1 MSESNNVIYMSE
13 QYIYLA
19 TNYTD
24 EDGEISTKVRKI
36 YVWGDY
42 IQPFADGVVKGTVNN
57 QFSLDQYGR
66 FLRIATTRKTLASIT
81 FVGVYTLDYRL
92 EPYGGIPNAASF

>member
-1 MSESNNVIYMSE
+1 MSE

-24 EDGEISTKVRKI
+24 EDGEISTKIRKI

-42 IQPFADGVVKGTVNN
+42 IQPFADGVVKGTVKD

-66 FLRIATTRKTLASIT
+66 FLRIATTTTNSAKADL
-81 FVGVYTLDYRL
+81 VGVYTLDYRL
-92 EPYGGIPNAASF
+92 EPYGKIYAVGIY

>member
-1 MSESNNVIYMSE
+1 LNYPISVFSESKNVIYMSE

-42 IQPFADGVVKGTVNN
+42 IQPFADGVVKGTVNRPI
-57 QFSLDQYGR
+57 F
-66 FLRIATTRKTLASIT
+66 A
-81 FVGVYTLDYRL
+81 
-92 EPYGGIPNAASF
+92 